1 MTYLTEQEIWASV
14 HDEANNRI
22 CTSVGVVNTASNTGG
37 LSAQEI
43 LNNVYDSANNRLTAN

>member
-22 CTSVGVVNTASNTGG
+22 CTSVGVANTASNTGG